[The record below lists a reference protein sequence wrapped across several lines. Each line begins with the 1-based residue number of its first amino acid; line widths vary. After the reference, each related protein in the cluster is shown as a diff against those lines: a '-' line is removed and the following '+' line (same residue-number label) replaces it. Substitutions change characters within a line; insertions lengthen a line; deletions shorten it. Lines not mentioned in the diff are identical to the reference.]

1 MINYEINSIQEFEV
15 DRSQGIEEDFFR
27 LIVDE
32 GNVYFLPKL
41 KFQLAE
47 PLPQTLKVKIKSCN
61 KGNVVLAHFI
71 PQYVKRFYTQG
82 EEY

>member
-61 KGNVVLAHFI
+61 KSFWECW
-71 PQYVKRFYTQG
+71 TQETVSG
-82 EEY
+82 TPRNL